1 MTWEKMLAHD
11 SFLVIAE
18 LEPPKGIDTAV
29 FAKHADSLRGRA
41 HAVLVPEM
49 SGAIMRMSSLG
60 ASSLLKQKGMETIVT
75 INGRDRNRLAL
86 QADMLSSSALG
97 LENVLVVEG
106 DQIGSGDH
114 IEARAVND
122 LDVMGIVETLKKL
135 QKGNDLAGNELTG
148 APRFCIGSEV
158 NAGLQGS
165 ALEVEIAGM
174 EKKIKAGVQ
183 YFVTPTTYDLDVF
196 AAFSKRISPFKIPV
210 FPRITLLNSVG
221 MARFMSRHMDG
232 VLIPESILDRLGK
245 APDKTKDG
253 IAIAADAIKKY
264 RAISRGVL
272 LVAIGGQERLA
283 MVLEQAM

>member
-148 APRFCIGSEV
+148 APRFCIDS
-158 NAGLQGS
+158 
-165 ALEVEIAGM
+165 
-174 EKKIKAGVQ
+174 
-183 YFVTPTTYDLDVF
+183 
-196 AAFSKRISPFKIPV
+196 
-210 FPRITLLNSVG
+210 
-221 MARFMSRHMDG
+221 
-232 VLIPESILDRLGK
+232 
-245 APDKTKDG
+245 
-253 IAIAADAIKKY
+253 
-264 RAISRGVL
+264 
-272 LVAIGGQERLA
+272 
-283 MVLEQAM
+283 

>member
-1 MTWEKMLAHD
+1 MTWEKMLGQD

-29 FAKHADSLRGRA
+29 FVKHADSLRGRA

-60 ASSLLKQKGMETIVT
+60 ASCLLQQKGLETIVT

-86 QADMLSSSALG
+86 QADMLSSNALG
-97 LENVLVVEG
+97 LENVLVVAG

-122 LDVMGIVETLKKL
+122 LDVMGILEALKKL
-135 QKGNDLAGNELTG
+135 QKGIDLAGNELAG

-158 NAGLQGS
+158 NPGLKGS

-183 YFVTPTTYDLDVF
+183 YFVTPTMYELDAF
-196 AAFSKRISPFKIPV
+196 AAFMQRISPYKIPV
-210 FPRITLLNSVG
+210 FPRVTLLNSVG

-232 VLIPESILDRLGK
+232 VLIPEEILDRLGR
-245 APDKTKDG
+245 APDKIKEG
-253 IAIAADAIKKY
+253 IAIAADIMKGFRGIA
-264 RAISRGVL
+264 RGVL
-272 LVAIGGQERLA
+272 LAAVGGQERMA
-283 MVLEQAM
+283 AVLEHAV